1 VVNPRLFFLKHFL
14 MLQKK
19 LPTIWHVFLQ
29 LNHKQFIM
37 EKHLTT
43 HSINDGVQPQAGN
56 NPLSNNPA
64 GSADIEKGKPAKP
77 LTEKPDIVTPEIEKP
92 DILEVPDTDKPEVE
106 KTDIDEVPDKEIEE
120 MPDTDVPELP
130 GK

>member
-1 VVNPRLFFLKHFL
+1 
-14 MLQKK
+14 
-19 LPTIWHVFLQ
+19 
-29 LNHKQFIM
+29 M

-43 HSINDGVQPQAGN
+43 DSIKDDVQPQAGN

-64 GSADIEKGKPAKP
+64 GSADIEKGNPVES

-92 DILEVPDTDKPEVE
+92 DVHEVPYTDKPEVE
-106 KTDIDEVPDKEIEE
+106 KTNIVDVPDIEVEEI
-120 MPDTDVPELP
+120 P